1 MGSRLAMRPWE
12 EISEDMRESNRAQVR
27 DIGAKLDL
35 LEATVTVAPPARP
48 FVFAEDEVE
57 MLARYEHD
65 RWVSERIAAGWTY
78 RPERNDE
85 AKVHDLLVPWLYLT
99 PQKQDV
105 DRQVVRALPELIE
118 AAGWCISRR

>member
-1 MGSRLAMRPWE
+1 MRSWE
-12 EISEDMRESNRAQVR
+12 ELSEVLKESNRAQVR

-35 LEATVTVAPPARP
+35 LESVVTMRPPARP
-48 FVFAEDEVE
+48 FVFAEDEVK

-78 RPERNDE
+78 GPERNDG

-99 PQKQDV
+99 AQKQEV
-105 DRQVVRALPELIE
+105 DRQVVRALPDLVE
-118 AAGWCISRR
+118 AAGWHIRRR

>member
-1 MGSRLAMRPWE
+1 MGSRPAMRSWE
-12 EISEDMRESNRAQVR
+12 ELSEDLKESNRAQVR

-35 LEATVTVAPPARP
+35 LEAVVTMTPPARP

-65 RWVSERIAAGWTY
+65 RWLSERIAAGWTY
-78 RPERNDE
+78 GPERNDE

-99 PQKQDV
+99 PNKQDI
-105 DRQVVRALPELIE
+105 DRQMVRALPELIE
-118 AAGWCISRR
+118 AAGWSISRR